1 MSNQFNTQ
9 YRSCPACTYPLS
21 KCFLGTEKDKN
32 GTTKEIVRVYCTNK
46 SCGYEKIQRRK
57 VKWQ

>member
-1 MSNQFNTQ
+1 MNQFNTQ

-21 KCFLGTEKDKN
+21 KCSLGIEKDKN

>member
-1 MSNQFNTQ
+1 MSNQFNTH
-9 YRSCPACTYPLS
+9 YRPCPACAYPLA
-21 KCFLGTEKDKN
+21 KCSLGTEKDKN
-32 GTTKEIVRVYCTNK
+32 GTTKEVVRVYCTNK